1 MNDITITYLLKLA
14 WHRIWAL
21 ILALVVFA
29 AAAFAYCEFL
39 ATPRYNA
46 TAKVIVTNGSI
57 ITSAIQSDGTIKG
70 SSSVS
75 GTDISASLNLANT
88 VKDIL
93 TTSDIFKQLSD
104 SIDNKYTYKELR
116 HMATVARGGDDTL
129 IVNVSFT
136 ASNDKEAIK
145 LVNAFVALAP
155 DYITK
160 FIPNSVAMVAD
171 TADTATETFPRT
183 MITTAVVGVVGAVLA
198 FAAVFVIDSMDHA
211 IDGEEDFANRY
222 DVPLLGSVPDFGNTV
237 VISNNYYKKGG
248 YQSGT

>member
-21 ILALVVFA
+21 ILAMAVFA
-29 AAAFAYCEFL
+29 IAAFAYCEFL
-39 ATPRYNA
+39 ATPRYTA

-57 ITSAIQSDGTIKG
+57 ITNAIQSDGTIKG

-75 GTDISASLNLANT
+75 GTDIAASLNLANT

-116 HMATVARGGDDTL
+116 DMATVSRGGDNTL
-129 IVNVSFT
+129 IVNVSFI
-136 ASNDKEAIK
+136 ASTDKEAIR
-145 LVNAFVALAP
+145 LVNSFVALAP

-171 TADTATETFPRT
+171 TADSAAEVFPRT
-183 MITTAVVGVVGAVLA
+183 IITTAIAAIIGAIIA
-198 FAAVFVIDSMDHA
+198 FAAIFVVDSTDHA
-211 IDGEEDFANRY
+211 INGEGDFVNRY
-222 DVPLLGSVPDFGNTV
+222 DVPLLGSIPDFENTV

-248 YQSGT
+248 YQSGN

>member
-1 MNDITITYLLKLA
+1 MNEISIMYLLKLA

-21 ILALVVFA
+21 ILATAVFA
-29 AAAFAYCEFL
+29 GAAFAYCEFL
-39 ATPRYNA
+39 ATPRYTA

-57 ITSAIQSDGTIKG
+57 ITNAIQSDGTIKG

-93 TTSDIFKQLSD
+93 ITSDIFKQLSE
-104 SIDNKYTYKELR
+104 SVNNKYTYRQLR
-116 HMATVARGGDDTL
+116 SMANVSRGGDDTL

-136 ASNDKEAIK
+136 ASNSKEAIG
-145 LVNAFVALAP
+145 LVNSFVALAP

-160 FIPNSVAMVAD
+160 YIPNSVAMVAD
-171 TADTATETFPRT
+171 TADSAAEVFPRT
-183 MITTAVVGVVGAVLA
+183 IITTAAAGLVGAVLA
-198 FAAVFVIDSMDHA
+198 FAIVFIIDSMDHA
-211 IDGEEDFANRY
+211 IDGEEDFTNRY
-222 DVPLLGSVPDFGNTV
+222 DVPLLGTVPDFENTV

-248 YQSGT
+248 YQSGN